1 MAELTVFILH
11 VLFLREVG
19 ISKHLVKIIKLFIN
33 ERYNGYHLNLLTEI
47 LLSYCGKMDVANEIP
62 KSISR

>member
-19 ISKHLVKIIKLFIN
+19 ISKHLVKMIKLFIN
-33 ERYNGYHLNLLTEI
+33 GRYNGCNLN
-47 LLSYCGKMDVANEIP
+47 Y
-62 KSISR
+62 